1 MVSKVKNK
9 KPELVL
15 DATDRTI
22 SKVYDFFVK
31 ESFYNYVDF
40 DEEEI
45 SPETRLDELGLD
57 SLDLLELCMDA
68 ELEFTLDIRDEDFE
82 DITSV
87 GGLVLMVANKIK
99 DKQ

>member
-1 MVSKVKNK
+1 MMVSKVKNK

-31 ESFYNYVDF
+31 EAFYNYVDF

-99 DKQ
+99 DK

>member
-1 MVSKVKNK
+1 MGKGKNK
-9 KPELVL
+9 KSEMIL
-15 DATDRTI
+15 DTKDSTV

-31 ESFYNYVDF
+31 EAFQNYTDF
-40 DEEEI
+40 DEEVI

-99 DKQ
+99 DK